1 MWGFRGLPLRRPLKK
16 FTFQSEPAR
25 PLQSPP
31 AYIFRGVHPILAGG
45 WVSSDSRPSPRQGI
59 APDRPLSRA
68 RSKRPLPTVQTE
80 QFGPRSVAL
89 QGKLESE
96 LMSETFIHSHQEV
109 NARIHRFT
117 NAPCHRDLPPRQP
130 HTCPASVA
138 ARFPVCAPKFAFI
151 ELCLH
156 RLAGGEIRK
165 TTHEKERVGIFDRK
179 KRPQD
184 FHPDFGVCWNGLR
197 AEYLKKP

>member
-16 FTFQSEPAR
+16 FTFQGEPAR

-59 APDRPLSRA
+59 APDRPSSRA

-96 LMSETFIHSHQEV
+96 LMSETFIHSHQDV

-130 HTCPASVA
+130 HTFPASVA
-138 ARFPVCAPKFAFI
+138 ARFPVRASKVR
-151 ELCLH
+151 LH
-156 RLAGGEIRK
+156 RTVPSSAGARRDPGS
-165 TTHEKERVGIFDRK
+165 H
-179 KRPQD
+179 
-184 FHPDFGVCWNGLR
+184 
-197 AEYLKKP
+197 A